1 MSRFVWL
8 KAMVAAIGLA
18 GFAGTGSA
26 SAQDWSNYLH
36 WPYVPPQVPGN
47 GFEYNTLYD
56 GFYLYP
62 REQRIVPQIQ
72 GPYYHNFYGGYKI
85 LGFPRH
91 PHGWHDW
98 NKKKFYQG
106 NHFALDV
113 F

>member
-1 MSRFVWL
+1 MSRAPWL
-8 KAMVAAIGLA
+8 KAFSLALALTGLV
-18 GFAGTGSA
+18 GTGQA
-26 SAQDWSNYLH
+26 KAQDWTDYLH

-47 GFEYNTLYD
+47 SMESRSLND

-62 REQRIVPQIQ
+62 RDQRIVPQIQ
-72 GPYYHNFYGGYKI
+72 GPYYRNFYGGYRV
-85 LGFPRH
+85 LGSRH

-106 NHFALDV
+106 SHFVLDV